1 MEEISLEILAII
13 LIGGFMAAFVDAVV
27 GGGGLISI
35 PTLML
40 TGLPVVECLGTNK
53 VAASMGT
60 LCSMMSFTRSG
71 KVDVSLLKIL
81 FPLSF
86 IGSACGVFVVQ
97 MIPPD
102 FLKPLVIVM
111 LIGVA
116 IYSLIKKDWGDMSTF
131 AGMTRRRWLLLGLA
145 SFALGFYDGFFG
157 PGAGSF
163 MLFSFLLI
171 GFDFVVAAG
180 NAKAL
185 NFASNIA
192 AAVFF
197 SLYGSVNFY
206 YAVPMGLIMIVGAYF
221 GSRMAITKGAA
232 YVRPLFIGMTTLLV
246 GKQIYD
252 MLK

>member
-1 MEEISLEILAII
+1 MEELSLEILAII
-13 LIGGFMAAFVDAVV
+13 LIGGFAAAFVDAVV

-53 VAASMGT
+53 VASSMGA
-60 LCSMMSFTRSG
+60 LCSMMSFIRSG
-71 KVDVSLLKIL
+71 KVDFSLVKIL

-116 IYSLIKKDWGDMSTF
+116 VYSLMKKNWGDASTY
-131 AGMTRRRWLLLGLA
+131 AGMTRRRWILAGLA
-145 SFALGFYDGFFG
+145 GFGLGFYDGFFG
-157 PGAGSF
+157 PGTGSF

-192 AAVFF
+192 AAIFF
-197 SLYGSVNFY
+197 SLCGLVNFY
-206 YAVPMGLIMIVGAYF
+206 YAIPMGLIMIIGAYL
-221 GSRMAITKGAA
+221 GSRMAIAKGAA
-232 YVRPLFIGMTTLLV
+232 YVRPLFISMTVILI
-246 GKQIYD
+246 GKQLYD